1 MLRELHEYNCSQGT
15 MAKKII
21 VVVLVA
27 ALLGVP
33 YLISLHKPTVL
44 LLTNH
49 FNYLV
54 SSRHE
59 DHQIPT
65 AAAPDLYVT
74 ASTRPPEAD
83 PQQQQQLQ
91 APQQEPAGT
100 DLVEQRNSPTP
111 APGQIG
117 VTRVEAPA
125 AGDDVKIV
133 DQQQPVLTP
142 APGGQ
147 QAANTSNPPEEILA
161 AQQPAES
168 PKVQQQQQQQQVLES
183 QIIAGQEL
191 QQDEWKVLEDLL
203 VKASMGNNK
212 TVIIT
217 SLNQAWA
224 APAANKNHNMSMFS
238 LFLEGFRN
246 GEGTQHLLDHLIV
259 VALDNKA
266 YNSCMQES
274 HRLHCFKLKSTEGVD
289 FSPDQVFMSTDYVKM
304 VWKRFE
310 YLGHVLSLGYN
321 FIFTDVDILWFRDP
335 FLHFDASKDFQIAAD
350 IYAGTPDSPKNS
362 ANAGFY
368 FAHSNKRT
376 LAFFHYWNA
385 THYQHRAPR
394 NEQDAFNI
402 IVKEQ
407 GFLDIG
413 LKYNFLDAR
422 YFSSFCHMN
431 DDMRKVVTLHGNCC
445 VGQQRKLDD
454 LRLCLNDWAS
464 YKALSTQQK
473 LSDKRIALWRAPKN
487 CKSRKRSKP

>member
-1 MLRELHEYNCSQGT
+1 MGKN
-15 MAKKII
+15 
-21 VVVLVA
+21 
-27 ALLGVP
+27 
-33 YLISLHKPTVL
+33 
-44 LLTNH
+44 
-49 FNYLV
+49 
-54 SSRHE
+54 
-59 DHQIPT
+59 
-65 AAAPDLYVT
+65 
-74 ASTRPPEAD
+74 
-83 PQQQQQLQ
+83 
-91 APQQEPAGT
+91 
-100 DLVEQRNSPTP
+100 
-111 APGQIG
+111 
-117 VTRVEAPA
+117 
-125 AGDDVKIV
+125 
-133 DQQQPVLTP
+133 
-142 APGGQ
+142 
-147 QAANTSNPPEEILA
+147 
-161 AQQPAES
+161 
-168 PKVQQQQQQQQVLES
+168 QVLES

-246 GEGTQHLLDHLIV
+246 GEGIQHLLDHLIV

-289 FSPDQVFMSTDYVKM
+289 FSREQVFMSTDYVKM

-310 YLGHVLSLGYN
+310 YLGYVLSLGYN
-321 FIFTDVDILWFRDP
+321 FIFSDVDILWFRDP

-376 LAFFHYWNA
+376 LAFFQYWNA
-385 THYQHRAPR
+385 TQNRHRAPR

-413 LKYNFLDAR
+413 LNYNFLDAR

-454 LRLCLNDWAS
+454 LQLCLNDWAS

-473 LSDKRIALWRAPKN
+473 LSDKRIALWRAPKH
-487 CKSRKRSKP
+487 CKSRKHKSQKRSKP